1 MKLRGEYVVRK
12 IVDEIVV
19 VPVGKTSLEFKGMI
33 VLNEVSE
40 VIWSCLKK
48 ETTFE
53 EILQCI
59 LEQFEVSE
67 QEAKEDILSILDTL
81 RCAKLLEE

>member
-1 MKLRGEYVVRK
+1 MVRK

>member
-1 MKLRGEYVVRK
+1 MKLRGEYVIRK

-19 VPVGKTSLEFKGMI
+19 VPVGKTALEFKGMI

-48 ETTFE
+48 ETTLE
-53 EILQCI
+53 EILRCVM
-59 LEQFEVSE
+59 EEFDVSE
-67 QEAKEDILSILDTL
+67 QEAKEDIENILDTL
-81 RCAKLLEE
+81 RYVKLLDE